1 MKLRGLEKRDLEIAG
16 VLLYE
21 SFARATR
28 ERGQSPPWADAG
40 ETMRLAERY
49 LGDEL
54 GESIVADVDGA
65 VAGVGFARRRGEA
78 ATVGPIAV
86 AAPRQ
91 GIGGQILD
99 ELVAR
104 AEAQGAAAIRLFV
117 DGGNAD
123 AFALFAGRSFGAL
136 DVVAAMERPAGP
148 APRIDGARGLEV
160 SAFRDAD
167 VAEMAALDLRLC
179 GLDRRGDLTT
189 QARLVARRRGAVVGF
204 LCAEG
209 GALGPAVALDVS
221 DLGGLMARALA
232 QIPGRA
238 VARLSTATPTAM
250 LVALGLGF
258 RVTGVGTLMVRGV
271 SPPARPPQLYSMV
284 PEVL

>member
-1 MKLRGLEKRDLEIAG
+1 VNLRGLDERDLEIAG
-16 VLLYE
+16 ILLYE
-21 SFARATR
+21 SFARSAR
-28 ERGQSPPWADAG
+28 ARGQAPPWADAA
-40 ETMRLAERY
+40 ETTRLAARY
-49 LGDEL
+49 LADEL
-54 GESIVADVDGA
+54 GDAVVADVDGA

-86 AAPRQ
+86 AAPGQ

-104 AEAQGAAAIRLFV
+104 TEAQGSAALRLFV

-136 DVVAAMERPAGP
+136 DVVAALERPAGA

-160 SAFRDAD
+160 SAFRAGDL
-167 VAEMAALDLRLC
+167 AEMAALDLRLC
-179 GLDRRGDLTT
+179 GLDRRGDLTA
-189 QARLVARRRGAVVGF
+189 QARLVARRRGVVVGF
-204 LCAEG
+204 LCADG
-209 GALGPAVALDVS
+209 SVLGPAVALDVS
-221 DLGGLMARALA
+221 DLGGLVARALA
-232 QIPGRA
+232 DVPGRA

-250 LVALGLGF
+250 LMALGLGF

-271 SPPARPPQLYSMV
+271 SPPARPPQLYAMV
-284 PEVL
+284 PEIL